1 MITTVT
7 TATTAI
13 LSGATATSLALIAI
27 LILIGLL
34 IQKQLVGGLQGTLA
48 VRLNRALNVAIVP
61 LAAVF
66 VAITAFK
73 VLDLF
78 R

>member
-1 MITTVT
+1 VITTVT

-13 LSGATATSLALIAI
+13 LSAASGASLALIAI

-34 IQKQLVGGLQGTLA
+34 IQKQLVGGLQGMHA

-66 VAITAFK
+66 VAIVAFK